1 MSSNTKNQKTVWN
14 PGLDNSNNEI
24 DRQKNISK
32 EYINS
37 FKSPSSS
44 NFSSSPS
51 SSSSLSISPRF
62 AFITA
67 SEQYFRL
74 QQNNQI
80 NQLKQQQTQKQQ
92 TCSLPQLPPC
102 LFNGEGRILFRRP
115 PPFFQSTSLPFP
127 IPFIPP
133 PNSFSETASSTTIP
147 QPFIRPPP
155 FFPSFFPSFGGPLG
169 NFANLAM
176 TLAAKKQNE
185 KSFTIVETLK
195 EDKNNKEKIIKRRK
209 SLINCKTRKR
219 PFPSKLNFIINNNG
233 NNDGITKTKNDINC
247 ETQNDRFISQNKD
260 KIFNNSLPSTTNP
273 IIELILK
280 EENNKINNNNN
291 YLNINFNTCAICGA
305 SFRLTSELIQ
315 HARSNHRQ
323 PNRYDRLE
331 EPSIEEAQK
340 FNKERINGNNER
352 RKKF

>member
-32 EYINS
+32 EYLNS

-62 AFITA
+62 AFIAAT
-67 SEQYFRL
+67 EQYFRL

-92 TCSLPQLPPC
+92 TCSLPQLPP
-102 LFNGEGRILFRRP
+102 GILFRRP

-133 PNSFSETASSTTIP
+133 PNSFSETASNTNNLTTIP

-155 FFPSFFPSFGGPLG
+155 FLPFFPPFGGPLG

-219 PFPSKLNFIINNNG
+219 PFPSKLSFILNNNG
-233 NNDGITKTKNDINC
+233 NNGEITRTINDID
-247 ETQNDRFISQNKD
+247 TQNGKFMRQEKEE
-260 KIFNNSLPSTTNP
+260 IFNNSLPSTTNP

-280 EENNKINNNNN
+280 EENNKINKISNNN

-331 EPSIEEAQK
+331 GPSIEEARK

-352 RKKF
+352 RK

>member
-1 MSSNTKNQKTVWN
+1 MINQCARMKRK
-14 PGLDNSNNEI
+14 GI
-24 DRQKNISK
+24 KKQKENVFQYKKSKKRFGIQNISK
-32 EYINS
+32 EYLNS

-51 SSSSLSISPRF
+51 LSSSLSISPRF
-62 AFITA
+62 AFIAA

-92 TCSLPQLPPC
+92 TYSLPQLPP
-102 LFNGEGRILFRRP
+102 GILFRRP
-115 PPFFQSTSLPFP
+115 PPFFQLSTSLPFP

-176 TLAAKKQNE
+176 TAKKQNE

-209 SLINCKTRKR
+209 SLIHCKTRKR

-247 ETQNDRFISQNKD
+247 ETQNV
-260 KIFNNSLPSTTNP
+260 KILNNFMYIYLIFLIVITGKLFNWKSDFSL
-273 IIELILK
+273 
-280 EENNKINNNNN
+280 
-291 YLNINFNTCAICGA
+291 G
-305 SFRLTSELIQ
+305 
-315 HARSNHRQ
+315 
-323 PNRYDRLE
+323 
-331 EPSIEEAQK
+331 
-340 FNKERINGNNER
+340 
-352 RKKF
+352 